1 MEDGVEGRRRKERGG
16 EEEGEEGRKRGEGRR
31 KRIGSEK
38 RKRGDVLILS
48 KYLSGT

>member
-1 MEDGVEGRRRKERGG
+1 MEDGVEGRRKERGG
-16 EEEGEEGRKRGEGRR
+16 EEEGEEGRKRGERRR

-38 RKRGDVLILS
+38 RKRGDVPILS